1 MAKTA
6 KKGPRHKYRNDLR
19 PSRAPTAR
27 PRGSTSNESGQS
39 QPAKK
44 VDPPGMRTIKA
55 AGGAIG
61 AALAC
66 AYIAR
71 ENWLPPKAVTGL
83 LAAIGGTVAFV
94 AEKDSF
100 RSVGQGVMSAAG
112 AQLGLMLIDSHY
124 QTVNGGAPA
133 VAIASG
139 GKKPANAET
148 LPPGALEAAYERA
161 RRRLAMAE
169 AASHMAA

>member
-1 MAKTA
+1 MAKSA
-6 KKGPRHKYRNDLR
+6 KKGTRHKYRNEMR
-19 PSRAPTAR
+19 PTAR
-27 PRGSTSNESGQS
+27 PRASTRSEAGQS

-44 VDPPGMRTIKA
+44 VDPPGMRTLKA

-94 AEKDSF
+94 ADKDSY

-112 AQLGLMLIDSHY
+112 AQLGLMLIDTHY
-124 QTVNGGAPA
+124 QAVNGGGAPV
-133 VAIASG
+133 VATASVR
-139 GKKPANAET
+139 KKPANAES

-169 AASHMAA
+169 AASQMAA